1 MKNIVVIAGPSGS
14 GLSSVEFVFE
24 ELGYLVIK
32 NPTTNS
38 INAVV
43 DDLINEKSELL
54 LDNYIVISAADSKT
68 KKLISKI
75 ISKFGEIKLI
85 PKTFTFMGNQIQDKK
100 GIITYE
106 NTINKVKTQF

>member
-43 DDLINEKSELL
+43 DDLLNEKTLRPIINVQPNYESVYHELEEIVL
-54 LDNYIVISAADSKT
+54 HPERIPELKIQSIEFIKKHHDYLKVARQYLDFYT
-68 KKLISKI
+68 
-75 ISKFGEIKLI
+75 
-85 PKTFTFMGNQIQDKK
+85 QK
-100 GIITYE
+100 G
-106 NTINKVKTQF
+106 